1 MSNLDAIPSVHT
13 ASEPCITAGPMRV
26 RASRERRRAGFR
38 CYTVEMRET
47 EITRLIELGY
57 LSEQDRDDK
66 DKVLVALYR
75 FLDRSALG
83 GAHR

>member
-1 MSNLDAIPSVHT
+1 M
-13 ASEPCITAGPMRV
+13 

-47 EITRLIELGY
+47 EINRLIELGY
-57 LSEQDRDDK
+57 LSEKDRDDK
-66 DKVLVALYR
+66 DEVLVALYR